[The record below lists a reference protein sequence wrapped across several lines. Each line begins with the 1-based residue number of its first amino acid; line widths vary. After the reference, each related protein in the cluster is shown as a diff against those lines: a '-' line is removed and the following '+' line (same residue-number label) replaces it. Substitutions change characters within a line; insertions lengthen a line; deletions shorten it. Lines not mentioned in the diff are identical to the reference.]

1 MQLLICN
8 ILPDFIP
15 IFHLVYYFQ
24 IIFNFV
30 IIKESINESTP
41 KSPYVKNAFHFVTFT
56 NDSAINTAVGIDILL
71 NICTDFKQSEST
83 T

>member
-1 MQLLICN
+1 MESRHIGYELAFAISFDLKCRTYNDLI
-8 ILPDFIP
+8 
-15 IFHLVYYFQ
+15 Y
-24 IIFNFV
+24 
-30 IIKESINESTP
+30 ESTP
-41 KSPYVKNAFHFVTFT
+41 KSPYAKNAFHFITFT

>member
-1 MQLLICN
+1 M
-8 ILPDFIP
+8 
-15 IFHLVYYFQ
+15 
-24 IIFNFV
+24 
-30 IIKESINESTP
+30 NESTP
-41 KSPYVKNAFHFVTFT
+41 KSPYAKNAFHFVTFT